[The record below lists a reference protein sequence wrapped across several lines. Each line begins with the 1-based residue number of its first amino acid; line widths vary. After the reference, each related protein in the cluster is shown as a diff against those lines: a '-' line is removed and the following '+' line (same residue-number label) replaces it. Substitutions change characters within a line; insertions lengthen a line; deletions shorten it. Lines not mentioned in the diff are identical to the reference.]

1 MKRSFLIAPAVTLLT
16 MIVCAHAHADTVK
29 LCGSNTVQQQL
40 ILPHRDAVQKASGH
54 TLEIVSNGTGKGLA
68 DLGNGKCDASMS
80 SDFLEDAV
88 KSAEKA
94 GKKLD
99 PKTLVFHPIK
109 TDEIVFVVHPSN
121 SVSSLTWDQIRDI
134 HTGKITNWKEV
145 GGKDMAIAVH
155 SEVATGGNGAMIKH
169 AVLAKAEFA
178 TTVKFYDKP
187 QRVAEMVKG
196 DEKGVGGLGK
206 GLIPD
211 QTKVKIIQTKKL
223 ERPLAFITVGE
234 ASPKVKQVI
243 DAFKAASK

>member
-1 MKRSFLIAPAVTLLT
+1 MKRLFLIAPAATLLSF
-16 MIVCAHAHADTVK
+16 MIGAPAHADTVK

-40 ILPHRDAVQKASGH
+40 IVPFRDAVQKASGH

-88 KSAEKA
+88 ASAEKA

-99 PKTLVFHPIK
+99 PKTLQFHLIK

-134 HTGKITNWKEV
+134 HVGKVANWKDV
-145 GGKDMAIAVH
+145 GGKDMPITVH

-169 AVLAKAEFA
+169 SVLAKAEFGA
-178 TTVKFYDKP
+178 TVKFYDKP

-196 DEKGVGGLGK
+196 DEKGIGGLGK

-211 QTKVKIIQTKKL
+211 QSKVKIIQTKKL
-223 ERPLAFITVGE
+223 ERPLAFITVG
-234 ASPKVKQVI
+234 APSAKVKQVI
-243 DAFKAASK
+243 DAFKTASK